1 MSDTARQE
9 AAHVASVG
17 PPNMMAGSS
26 GASVFEWVKRIVR
39 RNINVAAVIVLFVV
53 LFVAFSIAAPYFLT
67 TSNIVNMARQMAA
80 SLIAGIGMT
89 MVLAVAGIDLSI
101 GSVLTLASAALVPL
115 MDHGLGGTGAV
126 IAVLIIGAAVG
137 ALNGYF
143 SAYQQLP
150 AFIVTLAGLV
160 AFTGVANLVAQG
172 ESYQV
177 TRPGWLIDLGQGSA
191 GPIPYQVFV
200 EIAAIWAGWY
210 TLNRL
215 RFGKHMLGIGS
226 NEEAVR
232 RSGVNTRQVV
242 LCVYLISGFCAAA
255 AGLLETARVGS
266 GSAELVQN
274 FELLVIAGVVLGG
287 TSLFGGRATIT
298 GTVFGVCTLE
308 IIENGLI
315 LIHVNSYWVPIV
327 EGAIVLGAVL
337 LNSRIFGRLKL
348 GTLASR

>member
-1 MSDTARQE
+1 MNNSAKQTA
-9 AAHVASVG
+9 AAAAPVG
-17 PPNMMAGSS
+17 PPKMTARISRDS
-26 GASVFEWVKRIVR
+26 LVEQAKRIVR
-39 RNINVAAVIVLFVV
+39 RNINVAAVVVLFVV
-53 LFVAFSIAAPYFLT
+53 LFIVFSATAPQFLT
-67 TSNIVNMARQMAA
+67 SANIVNMARQMAA
-80 SLIAGIGMT
+80 SLVAGVGMT

-126 IAVLIIGAAVG
+126 IAVLLIGAAVG

-160 AFTGVANLVAQG
+160 AFTGLANLVAQG
-172 ESYQV
+172 ASYQV
-177 TRPGWLIDLGQGSA
+177 TRPGWLIDIGQGSA
-191 GPIPYQVFV
+191 GPVPYQVFV
-200 EIAAIWAGWY
+200 EIAAVWAGWY

-232 RSGVNTRQVV
+232 RSGINTRRVV
-242 LCVYLISGFCAAA
+242 LCVYLISGLSAAA
-255 AGLLETARVGS
+255 AGLLETARIGS

-337 LNSRIFGRLKL
+337 LNSRVFGRLKL